1 MTFASTW
8 DSFRRATGPAVGPVR
23 VRPGQFAVVAPLDGR
38 GDERVRLPLSLD
50 EVRVVA
56 AFDSEA
62 EANRFVL
69 ERLSESFGRQGYP
82 RDIVGALKR
91 YCPLI
96 GGEARAAARGR

>member
-1 MTFASTW
+1 MTVASTW

-69 ERLSESFGRQGYP
+69 ERLSESFGWDDDRGE
-82 RDIVGALKR
+82 IVGDRKPH
-91 YCPLI
+91 CPLI
-96 GGEARAAARGR
+96 VVQARAAARGR